1 MSMSPAAQTS
11 MFEHSF
17 LAAIFTQNFCRPH
30 IFWVLLPVLP
40 TVLLL
45 AGMARSV
52 VLCVFFVKFFMIL
65 ACRHSSW
72 GISYHI
78 VPNLNLSSPCR
89 TMPDRDYLSHRST
102 RWQEF
107 LNSGRHES
115 EEIRSSLCGPWAVY
129 CCIQYQSTRNWIFCK
144 AHAREMGQY
153 FLS

>member
-11 MFEHSF
+11 MFEHGF

-89 TMPDRDYLSHRST
+89 TIPDRDYLSHRST